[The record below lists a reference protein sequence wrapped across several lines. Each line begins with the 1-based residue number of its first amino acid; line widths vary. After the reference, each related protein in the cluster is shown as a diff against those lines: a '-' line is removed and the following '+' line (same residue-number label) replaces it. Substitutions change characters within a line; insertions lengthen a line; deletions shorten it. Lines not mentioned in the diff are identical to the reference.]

1 MPGGSVCVCV
11 CFESNLYIY
20 SALYINTC
28 STCKQKEQWVTASLF
43 TRGPTQIPSNFVRP
57 KVFGPQDFG
66 PSHGPVVVSHTL
78 CAHVRLYTG

>member
-1 MPGGSVCVCV
+1 MAWSPEQDLRAPERSLARGAARASRKSSG
-11 CFESNLYIY
+11 YI
-20 SALYINTC
+20 
-28 STCKQKEQWVTASLF
+28 TASPS
-43 TRGPTQIPSNFVRP
+43 TRGPTQIRSNFVRP